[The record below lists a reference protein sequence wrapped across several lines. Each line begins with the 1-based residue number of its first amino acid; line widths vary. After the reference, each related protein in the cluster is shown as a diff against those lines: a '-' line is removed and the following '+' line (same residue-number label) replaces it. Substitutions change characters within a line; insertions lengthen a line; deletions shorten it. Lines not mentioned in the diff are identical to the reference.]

1 MLQGFKEFVMRGNAL
16 ELAVGVVIA
25 GAFSAIVTAIV
36 DGIINPIIAG
46 LIGKP
51 NFDEVAAFHL
61 GNATVKPGLL
71 ITAIINFILIAAA
84 VYFLIVLPMNKLNEK
99 IAARRK
105 AGEEVEDAA
114 VSEDVALLTEIRDL
128 LAAQHGDTAS
138 ISSAEGRHR
147 ADI

>member
-46 LIGKP
+46 LIGNP

-71 ITAIINFILIAAA
+71 ITAVINFILIAAA
-84 VYFLIVLPMNKLNEK
+84 VYFLIVMPVNKINEK
-99 IAARRK
+99 IAASRK
-105 AGEEVEDAA
+105 AGEEVEDAT

-128 LAAQHGDTAS
+128 LAAQHGDTAT